1 MLTPY
6 SVEDFTRSRINGNS
20 TVNEGVCSIAVSS
33 KTSPEVELMETPA
46 LIKSFTNKVVSKT
59 SPEVELMET
68 LQMKAIQL
76 KLKMAKVEDFTRSR
90 INGNALNQ
98 QFERWRLVFG
108 SKTSPEVELMET
120 VMRSRPVLVA

>member
-1 MLTPY
+1 
-6 SVEDFTRSRINGNS
+6 
-20 TVNEGVCSIAVSS
+20 
-33 KTSPEVELMETPA
+33 
-46 LIKSFTNKVVSKT
+46 
-59 SPEVELMET
+59 
-68 LQMKAIQL
+68 MKAIQL

-120 VMRSRPVLVA
+120 VMRSRPVLVASSRRLHPKSN